1 MSRDIRL
8 ENNDL
13 FIDANFGD
21 FSIGES
27 DAQHVQDI
35 LNSYAGWWKESPT
48 LGVGLKKYLGKS
60 GGIQDIKRLINI
72 HLKSDGYRTDNIIIK
87 GEQIY
92 ITGERIKQ

>member
-13 FIDANFGD
+13 FVDANLGD

-35 LNSYAGWWKESPT
+35 LNSYAGWWKQTPT
-48 LGVGLKKYLGKS
+48 LGVGIKRYLGKS
-60 GGIQDIKRLINI
+60 GGIQDVKRQII
-72 HLKSDGYRTDNIIIK
+72 VHLKSDGYRTDNVIIQ
-87 GEQIY
+87 GEKVY
-92 ITGERIKQ
+92 ITGERIKK